1 MTDPKQ
7 KNQELQINEASHQ
20 LIPTKTE
27 RLVNAVVS
35 GLLAFAL
42 FHIIGFWVF
51 PGLGWYGLKPF
62 QGYFGLGAYIEVLDM
77 AGFALVALCFVL
89 GWFRGKYFIDR
100 LAGYFDFWKFW

>member
-1 MTDPKQ
+1 MADPKR
-7 KNQELQINEASHQ
+7 KKQELKIDEGSHR

-27 RLVNAVVS
+27 RLVNALIS

-42 FHIIGFWVF
+42 FHIIGFWMF

-62 QGYFGLGAYIEVLDM
+62 KGFFGLGAYIEVIDI
-77 AGFALVALCFVL
+77 AGFSFVALSIIM
-89 GWFRGKYFIDR
+89 GWFRGKYFVDR